1 MEKSTRGLVLE
12 FVKKLDQNSEL
23 GKLED
28 SLFDNICDIV
38 NKAKAE
44 NNEEIEDLIVSLER
58 KMMSY
63 IELVKYQYF
72 DYGVA
77 ASDIE
82 GEVNVNWQPKGMI
95 SLIEKCA

>member
-1 MEKSTRGLVLE
+1 MEKATRAFVLE
-12 FVKKLDQNSEL
+12 FAKKLDQNSEL

-28 SLFDNICDIV
+28 SLFDNIADIV
-38 NKAKAE
+38 SKAKAE
-44 NNEEIEDLIVSLER
+44 NNEEIEDLIISLER
-58 KMMSY
+58 KIMSY
-63 IELVKYQYF
+63 MELVKYQYF

-82 GEVNVNWQPKGMI
+82 SEANANWEPKGLI